1 MIMGGIKGGKDN
13 INSKPP
19 PRGEWG
25 VPLGGGQNELKN
37 NIKKYYLHF
46 FLQKNIFFS
55 KFFPKLF
62 FYKNLFLNFIFYS
75 HKNRIL

>member
-25 VPLGGGQNELKN
+25 VPLGGGQNELK
-37 NIKKYYLHF
+37 IILKKYYLHF
-46 FLQKNIFFS
+46 FLQKIFFS
-55 KFFPKLF
+55 KIFSQIIFLQKFISKFYFF
-62 FYKNLFLNFIFYS
+62 
-75 HKNRIL
+75 

>member
-25 VPLGGGQNELKN
+25 VPLGEGQNELK
-37 NIKKYYLHF
+37 I
-46 FLQKNIFFS
+46 I
-55 KFFPKLF
+55 
-62 FYKNLFLNFIFYS
+62 
-75 HKNRIL
+75 